1 MDLFSAT
8 NLRTILNLLKV
19 SIYVP
24 TDANYSEV
32 KKLLAPYIDNRL
44 QIELSSKCEIR
55 TVLLTKSM
63 NSYVLVKAMRMNI
76 PVKLAFNNQERVE
89 NFAGRVGSQIEA
101 DSLSLLTS
109 FKDSIFLKENGFTK
123 ENVLV
128 MFIPNTYTYQ
138 HDKDDQGIP

>member
-1 MDLFSAT
+1 
-8 NLRTILNLLKV
+8 
-19 SIYVP
+19 
-24 TDANYSEV
+24 
-32 KKLLAPYIDNRL
+32 
-44 QIELSSKCEIR
+44 
-55 TVLLTKSM
+55 M

-128 MFIPNTYTYQ
+128 MFYSQYL
-138 HDKDDQGIP
+138 

>member
-1 MDLFSAT
+1 MYL
-8 NLRTILNLLKV
+8 
-19 SIYVP
+19 
-24 TDANYSEV
+24 
-32 KKLLAPYIDNRL
+32 
-44 QIELSSKCEIR
+44 
-55 TVLLTKSM
+55 
-63 NSYVLVKAMRMNI
+63 KAMRMNI

-128 MFIPNTYTYQ
+128 MFIPNTYEFYWNTTA
-138 HDKDDQGIP
+138 DKFRDKMIKEYRNFG

>member
-8 NLRTILNLLKV
+8 NLRTTLNLLKV

-109 FKDSIFLKENGFTK
+109 LKILF
-123 ENVLV
+123 
-128 MFIPNTYTYQ
+128 F
-138 HDKDDQGIP
+138 